1 MCGALGAVEGVILR
15 DQIRPVAKKWITG
28 WLKHSVDN
36 ESSDVPLR
44 VPSSSV
50 LLQEFDLL
58 WGNCRLNNRYSV
70 CIGPGSSYTPIIAA
84 EPPRVSSIRQPPT
97 HIVLLNVSLSV
108 CVRFTPEDVP
118 LKVPDPSVL
127 LQEFDLLWGN
137 CRLDNRYSVCLG
149 QGYFYTPIIVAEPPR
164 VSGIQHLPTH
174 IMPLNVLLSVCV
186 KRFNLVPLDRRRLA
200 HNAHIDDSKALI
212 TGSVEPA
219 DPYARDRAFARE
231 FFKDRMI
238 FGGRPRQMHPPP
250 RAPAPSLPIRGR
262 LPGGPKNA
270 SLWPRGPVP
279 GSNGFESRRNLPR
292 PESRID
298 EGWNVVSGRSSGA
311 LVLAV

>member
-15 DQIRPVAKKWITG
+15 DQIQPVTKRWMAG
-28 WLKHSVDN
+28 WFKYSVDRN
-36 ESSDVPLR
+36 VSEPLK
-44 VPSSSV
+44 VASSSV

-70 CIGPGSSYTPIIAA
+70 CIGPGSSYTPII
-84 EPPRVSSIRQPPT
+84 
-97 HIVLLNVSLSV
+97 
-108 CVRFTPEDVP
+108 
-118 LKVPDPSVL
+118 
-127 LQEFDLLWGN
+127 
-137 CRLDNRYSVCLG
+137 
-149 QGYFYTPIIVAEPPR
+149 
-164 VSGIQHLPTH
+164 
-174 IMPLNVLLSVCV
+174 V
-186 KRFNLVPLDRRRLA
+186 KRFNLVPLYRRRLV
-200 HNAHIDDSKALI
+200 HNAHIGDSKALT
-212 TGSVEPA
+212 TGNVEPA

-231 FFKDRMI
+231 FFKGRMI

-250 RAPAPSLPIRGR
+250 RAPAPSLLTRGR